1 MKEALV
7 RLYTRIIHV
16 LLRAIQWYRQGKLKH
31 SISAIFQPWALTFH
45 EHLEAIKEDSIRL
58 DNLSDMAT
66 KAELRDTR
74 TEIIEARRDWAE
86 TKSELQTMRLE
97 NKTLADMIKLGF
109 SRLDTTVTCKLL

>member
-1 MKEALV
+1 MMKEALV

-66 KAELRDTR
+66 KAELRDTH
-74 TEIIEARRDWAE
+74 TKIIEALERLGRNEVGTADYAVRE
-86 TKSELQTMRLE
+86 QDTGGHDQTW
-97 NKTLADMIKLGF
+97 F
-109 SRLDTTVTCKLL
+109 